1 MSCCPPVLLPSER
14 LQPPT
19 PKPLQ
24 TAPARIHD
32 GRALPLFQFAPFE
45 PVTDQ
50 LQDYGVI
57 FKSAIAITPSN
68 PNFLDY
74 PDQRSIMPCGNRRQL
89 QLTLQRPMK
98 AVALCLQSYREFRV
112 DVLDGDG
119 NAVAVAIQP
128 SPWSVEPS
136 TEPIQQHSARTCCK
150 APTGHIRLDTAAAR
164 ELMIFSPG
172 AFLLKAIYLS
182 AEQY

>member
-1 MSCCPPVLLPSER
+1 VLLPSER

-24 TAPARIHD
+24 TTPARILD

-57 FKSAIAITPSN
+57 FKNAIAITPSN

-74 PDQRSIMPCGNRRQL
+74 PTQLSIMPFGNRRQL
-89 QLTLQRPMK
+89 QLTLQRPRK
-98 AVALCLQSYREFRV
+98 AVALCLQGYREFRV
-112 DVLDGDG
+112 DVLDGNG
-119 NAVAVAIQP
+119 KAVAVAIQP
-128 SPWSVEPS
+128 SIWSGETS
-136 TEPIQQHSARTCCK
+136 TEPIQQRSARTFCK
-150 APTGHIRLDTAAAR
+150 APTEHIRLDTAAAR
-164 ELMIFSPG
+164 ELIIFSPG
-172 AFLLKAIYLS
+172 AFLLKAVYLS
-182 AEQY
+182 TEQY